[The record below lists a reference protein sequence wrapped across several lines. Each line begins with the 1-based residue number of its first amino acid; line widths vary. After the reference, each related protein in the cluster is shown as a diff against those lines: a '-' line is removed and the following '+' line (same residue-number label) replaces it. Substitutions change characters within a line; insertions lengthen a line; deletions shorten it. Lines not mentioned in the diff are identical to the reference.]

1 MQKNMDPETLKDVSE
16 QHEKMYKM
24 KESLTSK
31 GLGGVIHDGTTNADS
46 DSEKKDKTPKGKA
59 KGKRR

>member
-1 MQKNMDPETLKDVSE
+1 MDPQTLKEVSE

-24 KESLTSK
+24 KENLTSK
-31 GLGGVIHDGTTNADS
+31 SLGSVIHEATTGPESDG
-46 DSEKKDKTPKGKA
+46 EKKAPKGKG

>member
-1 MQKNMDPETLKDVSE
+1 MDPDTLKEVSD

-31 GLGGVIHDGTTNADS
+31 SLGGVIHDATTNPDS
-46 DSEKKDKTPKGKA
+46 DAEKKDRTPKGKG

>member
-1 MQKNMDPETLKDVSE
+1 MDPETLKEVSD

-31 GLGGVIHDGTTNADS
+31 GLGGVIHDATNADS
-46 DSEKKDKTPKGKA
+46 DAEKKDKTPKGKG

>member
-1 MQKNMDPETLKDVSE
+1 MDPETLKEVSE

-24 KESLTSK
+24 KDSLTSK
-31 GLGGVIHDGTTNADS
+31 SLGSVIHDTTTADP
-46 DSEKKDKTPKGKA
+46 DTEKKERTPKGKA

>member
-1 MQKNMDPETLKDVSE
+1 MDPETLKEVSE

-24 KESLTSK
+24 KDSLTSK
-31 GLGGVIHDGTTNADS
+31 SLGGVIHDATTNADS
-46 DSEKKDKTPKGKA
+46 DAEKKEKAPKGRS

>member
-1 MQKNMDPETLKDVSE
+1 MDPETLKEVSE

-24 KESLTSK
+24 KESLSSK
-31 GLGGVIHDGTTNADS
+31 GLGGVIHDANTNADS
-46 DSEKKDKTPKGKA
+46 DAEKKDKTPKGKG